1 MPEGH
6 TVRRLARTH
15 TKRFVGHELTVSSP
29 QGRFARDAELLDGR
43 VLRAA
48 EAHGKHL
55 FHVYADDL
63 VVHVHLGLYGKF
75 TMHTGE
81 VTPPR
86 GDFLLMTELATGRV
100 LGCGGVRLLDSGDVE
115 LRRMWL
121 VPDARG
127 RGLGRFLLRAL
138 ENRARALGGRRVVL
152 SVNESLTEAIA
163 LYESAGYTPTAPF
176 EDNPYV
182 QVFLGKD
189 L

>member
-1 MPEGH
+1 MTSESSTTAPARPVRILEGQAASDRA
-6 TVRRLARTH
+6 VRALEAY
-15 TKRFVGHELTVSSP
+15 FAELDE
-29 QGRFARDAELLDGR
+29 RFAGGFDPAL
-43 VLRAA
+43 V
-48 EAHGKHL
+48 K
-55 FHVYADDL
+55 VADPD
-63 VVHVHLGLYGKF
+63 
-75 TMHTGE
+75 E

-86 GDFLLMTELATGRV
+86 GDFILMTELATGRV
-100 LGCGGVRLLDSGDVE
+100 LGCGGVRVLDSGDVE

-152 SVNESLTEAIA
+152 SVNETLTEAIA
-163 LYESAGYTPTAPF
+163 LYESAGYTTTDAF
-176 EDNPYV
+176 EENPYV